1 MKNRLTNAARLAAL
15 LTAIALLAFTVAAC
29 GGDDDED
36 AGAPTTTEQSADTGE
51 TTAEEGGEGVEAAQ
65 ELLDEYRAV
74 PEFVDPGAEFDAK
87 EAAGGKHVFIIPA
100 SSQIPF
106 VSTIANHM
114 KAIGGPIGVRTT
126 IWQNQGQPSQW
137 VQGMNAA
144 ISQGADAIVLL
155 AGNDPAGLQPQII
168 EAKDKGIPTIVAH
181 LYDDDQESAPNVG
194 GLVNI
199 PYKLAGRLIA
209 SQAIVDTEGDANALV
224 VTINQVKSTEPMV
237 AGIEE
242 EFEANC
248 PDCKLTFT
256 DVTIADVATRI
267 QPNVQ
272 SALTADPGI
281 NYVIALY
288 DSAEVP
294 FAAAGIRA
302 AGRAD
307 SVRVSTF
314 NGTPEIL
321 KMVKDDD
328 LVAMNVGE
336 NLHWIAYAIVDQS
349 MRIMGGLEPVENARV
364 PVRVFDDSNIDETGD
379 DFTGGFGDE
388 YVAGYERLWGLG

>member
-1 MKNRLTNAARLAAL
+1 MNHRSPTVRRLAAL
-15 LTAIALLAFTVAAC
+15 CAAAAMLLLAVAAC
-29 GGDDDED
+29 GGDDDE
-36 AGAPTTTEQSADTGE
+36 AAAPPATEQADTGA
-51 TTAEEGGEGVEAAQ
+51 TTEEGAGGGVAAAQ
-65 ELLDEYRAV
+65 ELLDQYRAV
-74 PEFVDPGAEFDAK
+74 PEFVDPGPSFDAK
-87 EAAGGKHVFIIPA
+87 DVAGGKHLFIIPA

-106 VSTIANHM
+106 VSTIANHI
-114 KAIGGPIGVRTT
+114 KSIGDPIGVRTT

-144 ISQGADAIVLL
+144 ISQNADAIVLL
-155 AGNDPAGLQPQII
+155 AGNDPAGLQPQIV
-168 EAKDKGIPTIVAH
+168 EAKEKGIPTIVAH

-209 SQAIVDTEGDANALV
+209 DQAIVDTDGDANALV

-237 AGIEE
+237 AGIRE

-248 PDCKLTFT
+248 PGCKLTLT
-256 DVTIADVATRI
+256 DVTIAEVATRI

-272 SALTADPGI
+272 AALTADPGI

-294 FAAAGIRA
+294 FAAAGIQA
-302 AGRAD
+302 AGRGD
-307 SVRVSTF
+307 SVRISTF

-321 KMVKDDD
+321 KMVKEGD

-336 NLHWIAYAIVDQS
+336 NLHWIA
-349 MRIMGGLEPVENARV
+349 
-364 PVRVFDDSNIDETGD
+364 DSNIDETGA
-379 DFTGGFGDE
+379 DFTEGFGDE
-388 YVAGYERLWGLG
+388 YVSGYEQLWGIG